1 MILERRVCARRSRDG
16 GGNEK
21 AFLNKA
27 GSLSA
32 GRSHAYTRRLIVT
45 SCDGD
50 RHCKHRDRPSA
61 LSPDPGCTG
70 AVTSALPTVD
80 GDTPMGQGHP
90 YALGQPPALST
101 GIRHSDIHPVMV
113 TPGTGSR
120 AERSLGKEL
129 LPAGGW
135 LLPWGR

>member
-1 MILERRVCARRSRDG
+1 MILERRVCAHRSRDG

-32 GRSHAYTRRLIVT
+32 GRSHAYTQRLIVT

-70 AVTSALPTVD
+70 AESPLLFPLR
-80 GDTPMGQGHP
+80 MGTLQ
-90 YALGQPPALST
+90 
-101 GIRHSDIHPVMV
+101 RDRDILMRW
-113 TPGTGSR
+113 GSH
-120 AERSLGKEL
+120 L
-129 LPAGGW
+129 L
-135 LLPWGR
+135 